1 MNKEALLASKVV
13 AVTWGEAVLD
23 PTVCV
28 LSILIPICALG
39 SANGNLLGAARC
51 CMVGAQYGYVP
62 EVFAC
67 IHKTRL
73 TPMPGITLEG
83 ILAILIYLPSNIE
96 NLINFFSFSAWIFYG
111 FTFVARFCCKFTKRN
126 IEQVISV
133 PIPLIVILVLISMYL
148 VIAPLISSPSIGVF
162 FCIDLDS
169 IWTSILLFIYLS

>member
-73 TPMPGITLEG
+73 TPMPGITL
-83 ILAILIYLPSNIE
+83 
-96 NLINFFSFSAWIFYG
+96 
-111 FTFVARFCCKFTKRN
+111 
-126 IEQVISV
+126 
-133 PIPLIVILVLISMYL
+133 
-148 VIAPLISSPSIGVF
+148 
-162 FCIDLDS
+162 
-169 IWTSILLFIYLS
+169 